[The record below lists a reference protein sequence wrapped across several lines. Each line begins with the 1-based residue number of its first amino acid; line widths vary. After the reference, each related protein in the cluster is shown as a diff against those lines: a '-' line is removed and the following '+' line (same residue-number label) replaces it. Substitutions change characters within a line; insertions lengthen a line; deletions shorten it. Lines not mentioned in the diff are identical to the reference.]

1 MSNTKILK
9 VSGLTYD
16 PETLSEREDVDSGWL
31 SFGDSGKV
39 NYRVLHSTSTG
50 IYFTFPSRD
59 WTMDMVVT
67 LGEKKSRWFGIRSGV
82 FIKDGEIP
90 AREEKDP
97 LYTLT
102 LSIHI
107 GNGVI
112 VKDSFK
118 LRDISGLDFWFLRIK

>member
-1 MSNTKILK
+1 MSDTKILK
-9 VSGLTYD
+9 VSGLTYN
-16 PETLSEREDVDSGWL
+16 PETFSEREDIDSGWI
-31 SFGDSGKV
+31 SFCNGGIL
-39 NYRVLHSTSTG
+39 NYRVLQSTSTG

-82 FIKDGEIP
+82 LIKDGEIP
-90 AREEKDP
+90 VREEKDP
-97 LYTLT
+97 LYTLS

-112 VKDSFK
+112 VKDSFR
-118 LRDISGLDFWFLRIK
+118 LRDISGLDFWFKRG